1 VLLVGC
7 GSGGVRA
14 GETPAAFDV
23 RRSCA
28 ICACS
33 LSPRSIRG
41 KCLARAR
48 ATGRACR
55 RSCLRGFGSLDSGP
69 ALACLPGGNCPGRSI
84 LAFVYYWR
92 GKTECKLLWMHT
104 GDTLSRALPGLLAC
118 GWRFP
123 RPAFCCSVPCVGPV
137 AMREAD
143 ACRGPRSLPRPSGER
158 ASSRG
163 ADLCCCRFDLAGGTC
178 GWRSGLAVHTRVP
191 HSGMPGCLEGI
202 SRHRCEAGGL
212 VVPGATPTCLIAS
225 LAQLYVAVF

>member
-1 VLLVGC
+1 VPTPDTWEVPGPSEGHWPGLPPILLERLRQ
-7 GSGGVRA
+7 SGLEA
-14 GETPAAFDV
+14 GTGMSARWKLPWAFIAWHSSTTGEG
-23 RRSCA
+23 RQSASC
-28 ICACS
+28 S
-33 LSPRSIRG
+33 
-41 KCLARAR
+41 
-48 ATGRACR
+48 GR
-55 RSCLRGFGSLDSGP
+55 
-69 ALACLPGGNCPGRSI
+69 
-84 LAFVYYWR
+84 
-92 GKTECKLLWMHT
+92 TT
-104 GDTLSRALPGLLAC
+104 GDTLRRALPGLLAC

-163 ADLCCCRFDLAGGTC
+163 ADLCCCWSDLAGGTC
-178 GWRSGLAVHTRVP
+178 GWRPGLAVHTRVP

>member
-1 VLLVGC
+1 MC
-7 GSGGVRA
+7 GGAARSA
-14 GETPAAFDV
+14 PAACCHARYVGSAWPERGPLAGPAADPAREASV
-23 RRSCA
+23 GPDSRPASACTLCPRGLVRSAERRPPLTGNLTRENRRSTA
-28 ICACS
+28 E
-33 LSPRSIRG
+33 
-41 KCLARAR
+41 
-48 ATGRACR
+48 GRQGA
-55 RSCLRGFGSLDSGP
+55 GFCGCTTD
-69 ALACLPGGNCPGRSI
+69 
-84 LAFVYYWR
+84 
-92 GKTECKLLWMHT
+92 
-104 GDTLSRALPGLLAC
+104 DTLSRALPGLLAC

-123 RPAFCCSVPCVGPV
+123 RPAFCCSVPCMGPV

-163 ADLCCCRFDLAGGTC
+163 ADLCCCWSDLAGGTC